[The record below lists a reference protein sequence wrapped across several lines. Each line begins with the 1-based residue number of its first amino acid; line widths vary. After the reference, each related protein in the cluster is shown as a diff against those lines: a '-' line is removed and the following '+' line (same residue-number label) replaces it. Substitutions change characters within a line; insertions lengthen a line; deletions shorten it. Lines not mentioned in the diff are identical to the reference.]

1 MANVSSESGAPAHP
15 TATLKKTE
23 EKKTT
28 THPGRRV
35 ESGFEK
41 HERATT
47 ERLQFAA
54 KGEVA
59 RVRVSCSSGPARH
72 AHTSQVTFGRL
83 GAG

>member
-23 EKKTT
+23 GKKQQHTLA
-28 THPGRRV
+28 GEV

-41 HERATT
+41 HKRAST

-83 GAG
+83 GEG